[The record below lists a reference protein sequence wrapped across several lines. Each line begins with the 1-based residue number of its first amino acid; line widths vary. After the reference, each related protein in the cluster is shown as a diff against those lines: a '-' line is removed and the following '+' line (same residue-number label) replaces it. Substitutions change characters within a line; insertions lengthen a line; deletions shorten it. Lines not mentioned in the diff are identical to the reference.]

1 VKEIAMFLGWYDPA
15 KRHPTRLKLAEAMER
30 YAEKFGEPAQAC
42 LTSFADA
49 AELAADPKSPD
60 LPVRGVDCVPRYTYY
75 VGVED
80 PITLVM
86 PVDDL
91 EAA

>member
-1 VKEIAMFLGWYDPA
+1 MFLGWYDPA
-15 KRHPTRLKLAEAMER
+15 KKHPTRLKLMEAMDR
-30 YAEKFGEPAQAC
+30 YAEKFGEPAKAC
-42 LTSFADA
+42 LTSLADA
-49 AELAADPKSPD
+49 AELAADPKAPK
-60 LPVRGVDCVPRYTYY
+60 LPVRGVDYIPRHTYY

-80 PITLVM
+80 PITLII